1 VNEDLEVLAALK
13 AVAYDQAPAEF
24 WETVERNVN
33 AGRPLDEATGI
44 YAEILVQVMAYALSP
59 SPGQEPVER

>member
-1 VNEDLEVLAALK
+1 VNEDLEVLEALK

-33 AGRPLDEATGI
+33 TGRGLDEATGI

-59 SPGQEPVER
+59 SPGQEPAER